1 MAQAQKKKISVK
13 SSSMKTK
20 PRKPSR
26 KKTVSKQLE
35 FPDIPTRRLL
45 YRPEGLQIDFKR
57 NAEAVKPEDIV
68 AFANGGGGTI
78 LVGVDEI
85 SGANGV
91 QRGKVVGSD
100 TSDRER
106 NKVVSRANG
115 CRPAIQVKITVET
128 HGKHSIMR
136 IDIPKGG
143 LHCTSNGTYKIHR
156 DGQNDIIDP
165 SAMAEIIV
173 TLERG
178 KILNYLRSAIRPEI
192 ETQYEDALTKIEELQ
207 AELDDARDQI
217 NYDPDDW

>member
-1 MAQAQKKKISVK
+1 MAQAQKKKILV
-13 SSSMKTK
+13 K
-20 PRKPSR
+20 PRSLKTGSKKLSE
-26 KKTVSKQLE
+26 KKTTSKRPE
-35 FPDIPTRRLL
+35 FSQISTKRLL
-45 YRPEGLQIDFKR
+45 SRPEGLQVDFKR
-57 NAEAVKPEDIV
+57 DAEAIKQDDLV

-85 SGANGV
+85 IGANGI

-106 NKVVSRANG
+106 NKIISRANG
-115 CRPAIQVKITVET
+115 CRPAIPVKITIET
-128 HGKHSIMR
+128 HGKHSTMR
-136 IDIPKGG
+136 IDIPMGG
-143 LHCTSNGTYKIHR
+143 LHCTSNGTYKIRR

-192 ETQYEDALTKIEELQ
+192 ETQYEDALAQIEDLQ
-207 AELDDARDQI
+207 AELDEARDQI
-217 NYDPDDW
+217 EYGPEE